1 MKKLAAAVAMLVLLT
16 GCSGEPKEMQKGLDL
31 RSELLK
37 ASECRFS
44 CEITADYSDRV
55 YTFSM
60 DCQCDSQGNVTFAV
74 TAPETIAGITGAAAD
89 SGGKLT
95 FDGTALQFDL
105 MAQEQ
110 VTPVSAPWILMKT
123 LRSGYITSAGMDSGR
138 LRLNIDD
145 SYEDDALHLD
155 IWLGEDNRPENAEIL
170 YKDRRILSLKVS
182 NFETV

>member
-1 MKKLAAAVAMLVLLT
+1 LKKFAAAVAVLMLLT
-16 GCSGEPKEMQKGLDL
+16 GCSGGSKEMQRGLDL
-31 RSELLK
+31 RAELLK

-44 CEITADYSDRV
+44 CEITVDYSDKI

-60 DCQCDSQGNVTFAV
+60 DCRCDSRGDLTFAV
-74 TAPETIAGITGAAAD
+74 TAPETIAGITGNVSDA
-89 SGGKLT
+89 GGKLT
-95 FDGTALQFDL
+95 FDDTALQFDL
-105 MAQEQ
+105 MAEDQ

-123 LRSGYITSAGMDSGR
+123 LRSGYITSAGMDGGR
-138 LRLNIDD
+138 LRLTVDD

-170 YKDRRILSLKVS
+170 YKERRILSLKVI